1 VCGREQLIG
10 QEVHSNVE
18 CLSDVTIC
26 DLEAVAAKSNINISS
41 LMSEAYHAIGD
52 PDGIY
57 GCSTDRHRSTVAR
70 LLQEFLNIIVII
82 RYNNDINSNNVRV
95 HFV

>member
-1 VCGREQLIG
+1 LISQAG
-10 QEVHSNVE
+10 HTNAM

-41 LMSEAYHAIGD
+41 LMSEAYRAIGD
-52 PDGIY
+52 LDGIY

-70 LLQEFLNIIVII
+70 LVQEFHNIIIMI
-82 RYNNDINSNNVRV
+82 MYDNDNDRQLLAQWST
-95 HFV
+95 